1 MALFAVV
8 YAYPADSEAPRD
20 THRPAHRA
28 YLSALGERGHLLVS
42 GPLSSAGGEGG
53 LLILRADSAE
63 AALAHTEQDPFR
75 LQGLVEQ
82 VTVHEW
88 KAAVGPLAESFG
100 TSGA

>member
-8 YAYPADSEAPRD
+8 YAYPAGSEAPRD

-28 YLSALGERGHLLVS
+28 FLSELADRGLILVS
-42 GPLSSAGGEGG
+42 GPLSNPAGEGG
-53 LLILRADSAE
+53 LLIFRAGSAE
-63 AALAHTEQDPFR
+63 EALAHTEQDPFR
-75 LQGLVEQ
+75 LQGLVEN

-100 TSGA
+100 A

>member
-8 YAYPADSEAPRD
+8 YAYPAGSEAPRD

-28 YLSALGERGHLLVS
+28 YLGELADRGHLLVS
-42 GPLSSAGGEGG
+42 GPLSNPAGEGG
-53 LLILRADSAE
+53 LLVLRADSAE

-75 LQGLVEQ
+75 LQGLVENI
-82 VTVHEW
+82 TVHEW

-100 TSGA
+100 A